1 MQVDDTPATM
11 NTGGEG
17 SLFTENQTVPNM
29 EPASRLPRVM
39 RLPQGAVE
47 SLIVSPLPVV
57 PRVAANS
64 EFDLQE
70 FPLDAP
76 ILLES
81 ERHKVPSC
89 GVPHPAASDQ

>member
-1 MQVDDTPATM
+1 MQVDDTPATR

-17 SLFTENQTVPNM
+17 SLSTENQTVPNM
-29 EPASRLPRVM
+29 EPGSRLPRVM

-57 PRVAANS
+57 PRLAANS
-64 EFDLQE
+64 EFGLQE

-81 ERHKVPSC
+81 ERYKVPSC